1 MTTLD
6 VTTPLGP
13 ESGAIEALSELRKTR
28 LARRLGNMSVADA
41 AYRVYVTALL
51 SVLAIL
57 IVSGRVGDARLDAEA
72 MGQFV
77 ADVPAW
83 AGLVVAVA
91 LFFGIRSGERG
102 GPLAVEAPDVQHVLL
117 APLQR
122 RRALRSQTT
131 RLLGRF
137 AMWGA
142 VIGALAG
149 DLAVHRVPG
158 SAPPWVLVAVLFGA
172 TTGLLVAA
180 VALLVAGLRLPR
192 LVTTGVA
199 AVVLAWAVADVS
211 GRFATS
217 PTTVLGRILVW
228 PSDFDPLA
236 LIPVAVAVLLALLA
250 TRAIG
255 GLSIEW
261 ARRRTDLIGQLRF
274 AVTRQDLRTVVLLRR
289 QLAAEVP
296 RKRPW
301 FPHLR
306 GRPAVRFP
314 VFARDVASF
323 ARWPLVRVVR
333 VLVFGVI
340 AGVALRAAWSGTTPL
355 ILGAGVVMYVAALD
369 AIEPLAQEVDHPQLL
384 SSYPWP
390 RGVTLFRHL
399 PGPAAVMVIA
409 AAAAVGATQLG
420 GVDIELLEVAAV
432 ALVPA
437 ALAATGGAAL
447 SITGEPLLDIGNE
460 ALGPPEIAGPQAL
473 FRAAWPPAVATL
485 GFVPILVARSV
496 AGDGEPLTA
505 AVNAAAVVLVV
516 VILVFAWV
524 RYRQDIRESME
535 NAVAGGAR

>member
-1 MTTLD
+1 MTTFD
-6 VTTPLGP
+6 ATAPLAT
-13 ESGAIEALSELRKTR
+13 ESGAIEALGELRKTR
-28 LARRLGNMSVADA
+28 LVRRLGNMSVADA
-41 AYRVYVTALL
+41 AYRVYVTALI

-57 IVSGRVGDARLDAEA
+57 IVTGRVGDDRLDAEA
-72 MGQFV
+72 MDRFV
-77 ADVPAW
+77 AYVPAW

-137 AMWGA
+137 AVWGA

-180 VALLVAGLRLPR
+180 AALLVAGSRPPR
-192 LVTTGVA
+192 LASTGLA

-211 GRFATS
+211 GRFVTS
-217 PTTVLGRILVW
+217 PTTLVGRILVW
-228 PSDFDPLA
+228 PRDFDPLA
-236 LIPVAVAVLLALLA
+236 LIPVAVTAVLALGA

-340 AGVALRAAWSGTTPL
+340 AGLAVRAVWSGTTPL
-355 ILGAGVVMYVAALD
+355 VLGAGVAMYVAALD

-390 RGVTLFRHL
+390 QGVTLFRHL
-399 PGPAAVMVIA
+399 PGPAVVMVIA

-420 GVDIELLEVAAV
+420 GVEIELLEVAALT
-432 ALVPA
+432 LVPA

-460 ALGPPEIAGPQAL
+460 ALVPPEIAGPQAL

-485 GFVPILVARSV
+485 GFVPVLVARA
-496 AGDGEPLTA
+496 AGEGKKLPA
-505 AVNAAAVVLVV
+505 AINAAAVVLVI

-524 RYRQDIRESME
+524 RYRQDIRKSME
-535 NAVAGGAR
+535 NAASGGAR